1 MRSRINPSGEPV
13 STAAIGGSLTLKHHR
28 GYSSN
33 NNNNSNKVGVES
45 NPGMRGAN
53 DEGPHDALVEEAKLL
68 VNELNHDEIDDY
80 DEYEDDPLSYMLD
93 GGCCVPRINRED
105 GDQSGSSS
113 CDDIFHYFKRHIV
126 DVAMEHA
133 LHFDFLSWRK
143 TNEEEEVSKLYR
155 KIVFK
160 AQARE
165 RGDPAMLFYHVIKN
179 DIHKLIT
186 KLDEL
191 EACTIDEQCYQ

>member
-13 STAAIGGSLTLKHHR
+13 SSTAIGGSLTLKQSVAR
-28 GYSSN
+28 GFNSDNSN
-33 NNNNSNKVGVES
+33 NKVGVES
-45 NPGMRGAN
+45 SASMRGAN
-53 DEGPHDALVEEAKLL
+53 NQEPHDALIEEAKLI
-68 VNELNHDEIDDY
+68 VNERSDDELEDDY
-80 DEYEDDPLSYMLD
+80 VEFEDDPLSYMLD

-105 GDQSGSSS
+105 ADHSGSS
-113 CDDIFHYFKRHIV
+113 CDDIFHYFKRHVV

-133 LHFDFLSWRK
+133 LHFDFLTWRK
-143 TNEEEEVSKLYR
+143 TNDEEEVSKLYR

-165 RGDPAMLFYHVIKN
+165 RGDPAMLYYHVIKN
-179 DIHKLIT
+179 DLHKLIT

-191 EACTIDEQCYQ
+191 EACTIDR